1 MKNTLKW
8 RIKME
13 DKMTLGQYI
22 SHHRKLNGMTQ
33 KDLAEKLNV
42 SDKAISRWERD
53 ENAPDIHLLP
63 VIADIFGVTC
73 DELLRG
79 GEVAAQKEE
88 VKESEKAEIN
98 EEAFGEKTFGKTS
111 EQEETVRKQTNGLEK
126 IISKYT
132 IRNLIA
138 VAITLLCP
146 ISIRICVE
154 CDLGEGLAYTI
165 GIIFIIIGLLCEIA
179 FYKDTCASLIAVD
192 FESEDA
198 KNESKWCV
206 LKQFEN
212 ALLIQGCVIV
222 SSIFA
227 VYDDIE
233 LIPVVGVIVAG
244 TILIGKIIIWSVNK
258 KLRINGSIQ
267 SGEKVKADIKL
278 RSALILLG
286 LLVVTGIFQLVMDN
300 VLKPI
305 YFVEG
310 TKVETLDDLKNYES
324 LRYDHI
330 EFYNSRGEEIGVSTY
345 WDGDGNMYIDGEDTL
360 KEKFPLKA
368 YSYWEI
374 KQGLQII
381 ENIHQCYM
389 LTYLTEIIIVF
400 IYTKRKCKKKMS
412 SL

>member
-1 MKNTLKW
+1 MKKHFET
-8 RIKME
+8 E
-13 DKMTLGQYI
+13 EKMTLGQYI

-79 GEVAAQKEE
+79 GEVATQKEV
-88 VKESEKAEIN
+88 VKENEKAEIN
-98 EEAFGEKTFGKTS
+98 EETFGETILSKTS
-111 EQEETVRKQTNGLEK
+111 EPREETVRNQANGFEQ
-126 IISKYT
+126 IISKFT

-154 CDLGEGLAYTI
+154 CDLGQGLAYTI
-165 GIIFIIIGLLCEIA
+165 GVIFIIIGLLCEIA
-179 FYKDTCASLIAVD
+179 FYKDTCASFMPVVFD
-192 FESEDA
+192 SEDV

-212 ALLIQGCVIV
+212 VLLIQGCVII

-227 VYDDIE
+227 TYDDIE
-233 LIPVVGVIVAG
+233 LIPIVGVIVAG

-258 KLRINGSIQ
+258 KLIRKGSIQ
-267 SGEKVKADIKL
+267 SGEKEKVRSDIKL
-278 RSALILLG
+278 KSALILLG
-286 LLVVTGIFQLVMDN
+286 LLVVTGIIQIVMDN
-300 VLKPI
+300 VLNPI

-310 TKVETLDDLKNYES
+310 TKIETLDELKSYKAVDYEDS
-324 LRYDHI
+324 
-330 EFYNSRGEEIGVSTY
+330 EFYNSEGEEIHVSIY
-345 WDGDGNMYIDGEDTL
+345 WDENGNMYIDGEDGVEENL
-360 KEKFPLKA
+360 PLKA
-368 YSYWEI
+368 YDYWEI
-374 KQGLQII
+374 KQGYQNID
-381 ENIHQCYM
+381 NIHQCYI